1 MLVNVITPEDFVGE
15 IIGDINAKRGRIEHI
30 RNANQ
35 KQEITAHVPMSELF
49 GYATR
54 LRSISQ
60 GRAVYTMEYLKHE
73 KTPANIQE
81 IIEVAKEEEI
91 KVIFVQKQFSTHNA
105 EVIAREINGRVVQI
119 DPLSYNWAENLKLI
133 VDEIVKSYSN

>member
-1 MLVNVITPEDFVGE
+1 MLRKGCVGM
-15 IIGDINAKRGRIEHI
+15 GMLDDIPKIEMGI
-30 RNANQ
+30 C
-35 KQEITAHVPMSELF
+35 
-49 GYATR
+49 
-54 LRSISQ
+54 
-60 GRAVYTMEYLKHE
+60 TMEEPSKLLCYTDGLIELVDDEGIEFGTETLEKHLSNRR
-73 KTPANIQE
+73 TIQNNIQE

-133 VDEIVKSYSN
+133 VDEIVKSYNE

>member
-1 MLVNVITPEDFVGE
+1 MLSLLEDFVGE
-15 IIGDINAKRGRIEHI
+15 VIGDINAKRGRIEHI

-49 GYATR
+49 GYSTR

-73 KTPANIQE
+73 KTPGNIQE
-81 IIEVAKEEEI
+81 KILK
-91 KVIFVQKQFSTHNA
+91 KVRGF
-105 EVIAREINGRVVQI
+105 
-119 DPLSYNWAENLKLI
+119 
-133 VDEIVKSYSN
+133 